1 MPHPGQ
7 DLEVRVA
14 LIRDLCRQVPD
25 EQRTEDEDGPRR
37 WDEKADG
44 THEHWLDANW
54 QATPMP
60 ALPTT
65 PKLIPIVTT
74 APEADAVEL
83 AQTYTR
89 RWPAQENAIR
99 DWLIPLG
106 IDVNHGYAK
115 TPVINSEIAKK
126 REALGRRLDNVRRW
140 ADGARKRMHNAS
152 QLYVKRCKLTKERA
166 DALYRVLGV
175 HQMELVQ
182 QGVDQWQVR
191 QTIKE
196 EKAAADAEIE
206 EYQQRQ
212 WKAYHTSNRE
222 FAKCEKYCREQRE
235 LLRAIEDLA
244 QQEREMY
251 ELDAPFGSDHDRRP
265 RGSGESGYVGAQ
277 PLFSDF
283 VRSCRL
289 ASLTGLLSVAGA
301 DFLGEGHS

>member
-1 MPHPGQ
+1 M
-7 DLEVRVA
+7 RVA

-140 ADGARKRMHNAS
+140 ADGAGPSHAQCQSTLRQTVQAH
-152 QLYVKRCKLTKERA
+152 ERA
-166 DALYRVLGV
+166 GRCSLSCPG
-175 HQMELVQ
+175 
-182 QGVDQWQVR
+182 
-191 QTIKE
+191 
-196 EKAAADAEIE
+196 
-206 EYQQRQ
+206 
-212 WKAYHTSNRE
+212 
-222 FAKCEKYCREQRE
+222 
-235 LLRAIEDLA
+235 RA
-244 QQEREMY
+244 
-251 ELDAPFGSDHDRRP
+251 PNG
-265 RGSGESGYVGAQ
+265 VGAA
-277 PLFSDF
+277 
-283 VRSCRL
+283 RSR
-289 ASLTGLLSVAGA
+289 SMAGA
-301 DFLGEGHS
+301 SNDQRGKGCCRCRD